1 MISDEERR
9 QAASRLR
16 EELALMRD
24 RRDWYRANEDP
35 TAAGNLAYRNIAGSV
50 IPGSN
55 IGSGYIE
62 VVERLADLIDARADE
77 GEAAMA
83 LECDE
88 AALPPRRCLVDGER
102 CLFHLVYV
110 KHWTHGAS
118 SLIGGFPA
126 GQESRLFALVEGSD
140 GTMRE
145 VPATRVRLLDSEMLF
160 GGCRWGDALASGRKS
175 SDDERTGRGGR
186 QTSQSMPK

>member
-1 MISDEERR
+1 M
-9 QAASRLR
+9 
-16 EELALMRD
+16 
-24 RRDWYRANEDP
+24 
-35 TAAGNLAYRNIAGSV
+35 
-50 IPGSN
+50 
-55 IGSGYIE
+55 
-62 VVERLADLIDARADE
+62 ADLIDARADE